1 MKMKLLFWMNVFMVH
16 FGIAYYLKE
25 KINADFTAIIDTP
38 NKPKQMFLNQK
49 IVNFKKTWY
58 FHDHIKKIDATPDLE
73 YLSNFEKK
81 YNIDLWKLAINER
94 HFYKFNKFYKFS
106 TNEILKFLE
115 QECKLFEQILEEAK
129 PEKFE
134 IELTA
139 AILAYEIAR
148 SDGDISKSELDLL
161 LNEVKKITS
170 KVNKSQDEILEIIET
185 YSKNSVSFHEFIED
199 INKDYSKEEKLSL
212 IKYLW
217 DVAYADNIL
226 EVSEER
232 LIRRIADLIRIKD
245 VEVLKLKDSSKNHR
259 TNNL

>member
-1 MKMKLLFWMNVFMVH
+1 
-16 FGIAYYLKE
+16 
-25 KINADFTAIIDTP
+25 
-38 NKPKQMFLNQK
+38 MFNF
-49 IVNFKKTWY
+49 FKK
-58 FHDHIKKIDATPDLE
+58 KKDTL
-73 YLSNFEKK
+73 
-81 YNIDLWKLAINER
+81 
-94 HFYKFNKFYKFS
+94 
-106 TNEILKFLE
+106 
-115 QECKLFEQILEEAK
+115 EAK

-139 AILAYEIAR
+139 TILAYEIAR

-245 VEVLKLKDSSKNHR
+245 VEVLKLKDSSKNHK